1 LSGNLI
7 GPIVR
12 IGPDELHVN
21 DSSFYQTLYPS
32 GYKFPKYPG
41 HYKLSAQTEAG
52 IGLMDSEVHKVRRN
66 VLGPLFSTQS
76 VRKLD
81 PMIRKYIDIV
91 VSRVGGTDNQKG
103 FEISKIFRC
112 LAVDVISE
120 YAYSEGFETLK
131 HGDLDAPFF
140 VGMKNIVRM
149 AWFFNWFYLL
159 QDVML
164 AMPYSW
170 VKKIAPSDALGVID
184 AQKVGTGHQLLYIC
198 PIDRK
203 RDIFTEMNC

>member
-1 LSGNLI
+1 MESFT

-12 IGPDELHVN
+12 IGPDELHIN
-21 DSSFYQTLYPS
+21 ESSFYHTLYPP

-52 IGLMDSEVHKVRRN
+52 LGLMDSQVHKVRRS

-81 PMIRKYIDIV
+81 PMIRKYIDLV
-91 VSRVGGTDNQKG
+91 VSRVGETDNQTG
-103 FEISKIFRC
+103 FEIGKLFHC

-140 VGMKNIVRM
+140 VSMRNLVRL

-159 QDVML
+159 QDVMQ
-164 AMPYSW
+164 AMPYSL
-170 VKKIAPSDALGVID
+170 VKKIMPSDTLGVID
-184 AQKVGTGHQLLYIC
+184 IQKVGNRHQLL
-198 PIDRK
+198 
-203 RDIFTEMNC
+203 